1 MRASEMPAQ
10 AHVVAW
16 AREKATEELGFCGW
30 AAAVRW
36 AEARSPLLLLG
47 NCQSAFWAAEPLLG
61 CGAEQQNASTIG
73 PRAHKRAFG
82 PRDEKKSAAGKQ
94 AFGLKYTVTSLKSV
108 LLFQKHI

>member
-16 AREKATEELGFCGW
+16 AREEATERTGLLRLGLRCALGRSKEP
-30 AAAVRW
+30 AAAAGHLPERV
-36 AEARSPLLLLG
+36 LG
-47 NCQSAFWAAEPLLG
+47 RGAAQQS
-61 CGAEQQNASTIG
+61 ASTIG
-73 PRAHKRAFG
+73 PRARKRAFG
-82 PRDEKKSAAGKQ
+82 PRAGKKSAAVKQ

>member
-47 NCQSAFWAAEPLLG
+47 NC
-61 CGAEQQNASTIG
+61 
-73 PRAHKRAFG
+73 
-82 PRDEKKSAAGKQ
+82 
-94 AFGLKYTVTSLKSV
+94 
-108 LLFQKHI
+108 